1 MTTTIAPVRPRR
13 SRESVSVFTLA
24 VTILLLLPLVVVLF
38 TSVNPGE
45 FALFPPNGFSL
56 KWFSAALSSSSF
68 RLSFFLS
75 LKVAAIAVVI
85 GVVVSVPAAVALA
98 RGNRLVRAVVRP
110 ASVAPLVA
118 PEILL
123 ALGLLIFFNSQ
134 IGLGTGFVALVAG
147 HVLVGMPL
155 AIQVSLAGLATND
168 PNLEQ
173 AAWTL
178 GAGKLRAF
186 WHVTLP
192 AIAPAI
198 ASAALF
204 MFIFSFD
211 NVSMSLFLSSPGQTT
226 LPIQMYQ
233 YLEYRADPT
242 VAAMSAILVGIGVV
256 VAVLLGRVGGLR
268 HLASGGG
275 S

>member
-1 MTTTIAPVRPRR
+1 MRGER
-13 SRESVSVFTLA
+13 VSLLTSA
-24 VTILLLLPLVVVLF
+24 WTLLLLIPLVVVLL

-45 FALFPPNGFSL
+45 YALFPPSGFSL
-56 KWFSAALSSSSF
+56 KWYSTALTNPGFRSSLV
-68 RLSFFLS
+68 LSV
-75 LKVAAIAVVI
+75 KVALLAVAFGLLIAVPAAIAVTR
-85 GVVVSVPAAVALA
+85 GSRLLRRVVQPA
-98 RGNRLVRAVVRP
+98 G
-110 ASVAPLVA
+110 VAPLIA

-134 IGLGTGFVALVAG
+134 VGLGSGLVALIAG
-147 HVLVGMPL
+147 HVLVGVPL
-155 AIQVSLAGLATND
+155 ALQVCLAGLASQD

-178 GAGKLRAF
+178 GAGKVRAF
-186 WHVTLP
+186 AAVTLP

-211 NVSMSLFLSSPGQTT
+211 NVSMSLFLAAPGQTT

-233 YLEYRADPT
+233 YLEYQADPT
-242 VAAMSAILVGIGVV
+242 VAAMSGILVGLGVILAV
-256 VAVLLGRVGGLR
+256 VLAKVGGLR
-268 HLASGGG
+268 HLASGAGG
-275 S
+275 